1 MKKPVVILVA
11 VVALVGAWYAFR
23 PEKLFTSEKVNETF
37 PVAAAA
43 ASAAPAPVAVAS
55 GRFHGVAHEGQGLAS
70 IYQLPDGKRVVRL
83 TEFKTSNGPQLH
95 LYLTSAADATDS
107 ETVKKSEILD
117 LGPLKG
123 NEGDQNYDV
132 PAGADL
138 SKFKSA
144 TVWCARFNVNFT
156 TAPLAQGGEAMAMKT
171 TAQPTALA
179 TGKFHAVAHEGQG
192 NAAIFQL
199 ADGKQVL
206 RLSDFKTSNGPKL
219 HLYLVAANDA
229 TDSDMV
235 KSAGFVDL
243 GPLKGNEGDQ
253 NYDVPAGTDL
263 GKYKAVTVWCARF
276 NVNFTT
282 APLTRQ

>member
-83 TEFKTSNGPQLH
+83 PE
-95 LYLTSAADATDS
+95 
-107 ETVKKSEILD
+107 
-117 LGPLKG
+117 
-123 NEGDQNYDV
+123 
-132 PAGADL
+132 
-138 SKFKSA
+138 
-144 TVWCARFNVNFT
+144 
-156 TAPLAQGGEAMAMKT
+156 
-171 TAQPTALA
+171 
-179 TGKFHAVAHEGQG
+179 
-192 NAAIFQL
+192 
-199 ADGKQVL
+199 
-206 RLSDFKTSNGPKL
+206 FKTSNGPKL